1 MADETVIYVNGAY
14 KPLSEANI
22 SVLDQGFLLGDAVFD
37 VVSSWQGTLFKLDA
51 HLDRFEDS
59 LRATRLTPSLDRA
72 GWRAAIIET
81 VKRNNLQDA
90 SVRIIATR
98 GVSTQVV
105 ADPRVNEPTEIVWAA
120 PYVFLADEAGRAN
133 GVRLMISH
141 LRGFAPDTLDP
152 RYKCVSRLHFQMAKI
167 EALEAGYDDVIW
179 LDQNGHVA
187 EGPASNL
194 FVVKGGVLHTPG
206 EGVLRGITRQV
217 FIDLAG
223 RAGVAVRECS
233 LSAFDL
239 FSADEIFT
247 TSTAG
252 GALPVREVSGR
263 PLAGT
268 IPGPITQKLDA
279 LYWAM
284 REAGEDGTPIYS

>member
-1 MADETVIYVNGAY
+1 MADEPVIYMNGAY

-37 VVSSWQGTLFKLDA
+37 VASSWRGQIFKLDA

-59 LRATRLTPSLDRA
+59 LRATRLNPSLDRA
-72 GWRAAIIET
+72 GWRDAIIET
-81 VKRNNLQDA
+81 TKRNNLQDA
-90 SVRIIATR
+90 NIRFIATR
-98 GVSTQVV
+98 GVSTQVI
-105 ADPRVNEPTEIVWAA
+105 ADPRDNVPTEIVWAA
-120 PYVFLADEAGRAN
+120 PYVFLADEAGRAK

-141 LRGFAPDTLDP
+141 LRGFSPDTLDP
-152 RYKCVSRLHFQMAKI
+152 RYKCVDRLHFQLAKI

-217 FIDLAG
+217 FIDLAA
-223 RAGVAVRECS
+223 RAGVAVRECN

-239 FSADEIFT
+239 FTADEIFT

-252 GALPVREVSGR
+252 GALPIREVSGR
-263 PLAGT
+263 PIAGAT
-268 IPGPITQKLDA
+268 PGPITRTLDA
-279 LYWAM
+279 LYWSM
-284 REAGEDGTPIYS
+284 REAGEDGTPIYD